1 MFNECACGKQV
12 KTIYQELNQKGILH
26 RGKPF
31 ARNTVYHMLANEKYN
46 GIYKHGEEIF
56 TNIYPRIVSPDIF
69 EIVKNKIEANKYGK
83 HKPEIIYLLKN
94 KVRCGYCGK
103 RVNSDSGT
111 SKNGSI
117 MRYYKC
123 TGKRNAKAKCRL
135 KPIRK
140 EKLENIVLETVIEA
154 FSLPSNI
161 SNFAEQVLSLIKK
174 KNSDYSVLNLLKSDL
189 DKIEKSISNL
199 IDCMERGM
207 ATDSTN
213 QRLKELEA
221 KRNILKENILLEQ
234 TKTRSQIT
242 KDDIIKHIITALK
255 KTPRQIID
263 LLIKEIRLYDNKIE
277 IDFHFVDKK
286 SPDDKNRWGF
296 CFYKCKKIISHTV
309 GTAQVNIEFEIK
321 LFV

>member
-1 MFNECACGKQV
+1 MAEYYSAELSQKVKRGMNETRQKGNFTGGYLLFGYKVQNKKIVIHEDEAEIVRWMFNECACGKQV

-221 KRNILKENILLEQ
+221 KRNRHSSGKY
-234 TKTRSQIT
+234 R
-242 KDDIIKHIITALK
+242 
-255 KTPRQIID
+255 
-263 LLIKEIRLYDNKIE
+263 IR
-277 IDFHFVDKK
+277 H
-286 SPDDKNRWGF
+286 
-296 CFYKCKKIISHTV
+296 
-309 GTAQVNIEFEIK
+309 
-321 LFV
+321 